1 MSILKKLRDS
11 KGFTLIEL
19 LVVIAIIGVLAT
31 LVLLQL
37 GVARAKARDAKR
49 IADISQLRTGAELF
63 FDDNNGSYPLGCTV
77 VAAPECPA
85 IINTPLSVGGASI
98 GGIGAYLS
106 SPAVPTDPLTATGY
120 SYGWN
125 PAAPANRT
133 RFQLWT
139 DLERRNAAAFNADA
153 DIDGTAG
160 VGGWVGSGTVGGGAA
175 NEVAT
180 CTAADPSDCVYDQ
193 GQN

>member
-1 MSILKKLRDS
+1 MSNLKILRRAS
-11 KGFTLIEL
+11 FSRGFTLIEL

-31 LVLLQL
+31 LILLQL

-49 IADISQLRTGAELF
+49 IADISQLRTAVELY
-63 FDDNNGSYPLGCTV
+63 FDDNSGSYPVGGPG
-77 VAAPECPA
+77 A
-85 IINTPLSVGGASI
+85 NTPLQLADI
-98 GGIGAYLS
+98 GVYLS
-106 SPAVPTDPLTATGY
+106 APAVPVDPLSSAAAPINY

-133 RFQLWT
+133 RFQLWAE
-139 DLERRNAAAFNADA
+139 LERTNSSAFSADA

-160 VGGWVGSGTVGGGAA
+160 VGGWVGSGTVGGGLA
-175 NEVAT
+175 NEANP
-180 CTAADPSDCVYDQ
+180 CTTANASDCVYDQ